1 MEQKAKK
8 KTEIVPDPDFKKVLV
23 TLCVCVCALRSS
35 FLSICQMIFSGVSLS
50 FIPDDDDDC
59 FR

>member
-1 MEQKAKK
+1 MKQNAKK
-8 KTEIVPDPDFKKVLV
+8 KTEIVPDPDFKKSVGNFV
-23 TLCVCVCALRSS
+23 SMCALCSS
-35 FLSICQMIFSGVSLS
+35 FLTICQMIFSGVSLS